1 MLYEPKKDIVYVA
14 GAFDLI
20 HYGHVRFLEKAK
32 KLGDILYVGL
42 VTDEGIVQAKGHG
55 PILNYSERL
64 KMLKA
69 LRCVD
74 FVIKQD
80 DPYPTEVLQKL
91 KKKKGVI
98 VDILVRSNDITPPIP
113 GQEFIESNG
122 GKIVILPYTK
132 TISSSD
138 IKNRIIK
145 VNKGRKNENRH
156 E

>member
-1 MLYEPKKDIVYVA
+1 MLYEPKKVIVYVA
-14 GAFDLI
+14 GAFDMI
-20 HYGHVRFLEKAK
+20 HYGHVRFLEEAK

-42 VTDEGIVQAKGHG
+42 VTDEGIVRSKGDG
-55 PILNYSERL
+55 PVLNYSERL
-64 KMLKA
+64 KLLKA

-80 DPYPTEVLQKL
+80 DPYPTKVLQKL

-138 IKNRIIK
+138 IKKRII
-145 VNKGRKNENRH
+145 NLYKGKK
-156 E
+156 